1 LLFSGFIVAVVAM
14 FAWSATNIAAQASV
28 SVQPVSCPPRVLFHV
43 PKNDWAPA
51 SHELAPKGAAAVRL
65 CGYPGVNGA
74 VPLQLE
80 RSRLLTGERL
90 VTSLVDEFDAL
101 PPYPKASLFCGDDDD
116 SQVLALLAY
125 PGGRQVTV
133 ALDETGCNR
142 VTNGDVVRI
151 ASGYGNTPVGP
162 RLVAELKALTAP
174 VRGDA
179 HVSGLFRLCGGPPPG
194 LCFSQNA
201 TVTVLDAQ
209 GQVVATGKTSQ
220 ARFSFSLPPGTYTLI
235 ATTGG
240 TRGQRKVVLK
250 ANQTVQANII
260 IPIS

>member
-1 LLFSGFIVAVVAM
+1 M
-14 FAWSATNIAAQASV
+14 FARPASNIAAYASG
-28 SVQPVSCPPRVLFHV
+28 SAQPVSCPPRVLFHV

-51 SHELAPKGAAAVRL
+51 SQELAPEGAAAVRL
-65 CGYPGVNGA
+65 CGYPGANGA

-90 VTSLVDEFDAL
+90 VTHLVDEFDAL
-101 PPYPKASLFCGDDDD
+101 PPYPKASLFCTLDDG

-133 ALDETGCNR
+133 AVDETGCNR
-142 VTNGDVVRI
+142 ATNGDVARI

-162 RLVAELKALTAP
+162 HLVAGLKALTAP
-174 VRGDA
+174 LRGDA
-179 HVSGLFRLCGGPPPG
+179 HVSGLIRLCGGPAPG
-194 LCFSQNA
+194 RCFSQNA
-201 TVTVLDAQ
+201 TVTVLGAQ
-209 GQVVATGKTSQ
+209 GHVVATAKTSQ
-220 ARFSFSLPPGTYTLI
+220 ARFSFALPPGTYTLI

-240 TRGQRKVVLK
+240 TRGQRKVVLT